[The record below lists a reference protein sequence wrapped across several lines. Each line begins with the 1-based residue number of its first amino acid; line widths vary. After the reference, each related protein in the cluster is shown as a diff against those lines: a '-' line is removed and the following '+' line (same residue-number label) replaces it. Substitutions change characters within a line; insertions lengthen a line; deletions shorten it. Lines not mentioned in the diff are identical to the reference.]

1 MKKAIAIIL
10 AFSTLFALFACT
22 KMENPEK
29 QGETQTSHTA
39 DLPVTED
46 IWNILTQQFTEQAID
61 QEICSVPLRF
71 SNPCISSS
79 PTPSLIAVDFALNLF
94 TYAAEKDNVL
104 ISPVSVILALC
115 LAAEGADGETLTQM
129 ESVLGTDISTLRY
142 LFGEYVTSKAE
153 SKELKIANSVWL
165 NNQKNR
171 LTVEEN
177 YVDICKQ
184 RYSSEIF
191 SEPFDDSTLRK
202 LNKWVEDKTDG
213 TIRDMLSNIPPYA
226 VMYLINTV
234 LFDAEWQSQ
243 YLESQIHDG
252 TFNNSDGTKSDIK
265 MMYSMEYDYFR
276 LGKTNGIVK
285 KYADS
290 KYAFAAMLP
299 DEGVSLKD
307 AAASFSGEE
316 FLNAV
321 TNTEYKNTNVRL
333 PQFEFES
340 QLSLREALQSLGI
353 TDAFDSAKADFT
365 RMGKSSFG
373 PLFIDE
379 VYHKTFIKVAEK
391 GTKAGAATAVI
402 MADSCA
408 PFEPPFELTF
418 DRPFIYAIIETE
430 TGMPV
435 FFGCVTNFNR

>member
-1 MKKAIAIIL
+1 MKKALAIIL
-10 AFSTLFALFACT
+10 AFSMLFALFACT
-22 KMENPEK
+22 KEEKPETPSA
-29 QGETQTSHTA
+29 TQTAYTG
-39 DLPVTED
+39 DNPVTES
-46 IWNILTQQFTEQAID
+46 IWDILTEYFSEQPTEQ
-61 QEICSVPLRF
+61 ELCSVPLRF
-71 SNPCISSS
+71 SNPCISVE
-79 PTPSLIAVDFALNLF
+79 PTPALLSADFALNLF
-94 TYAAEKDNVL
+94 AAIGERENTL
-104 ISPVSVILALC
+104 ISPVSIILALC

-129 ESVLGTDISTLRY
+129 EKTLGRDISALRY
-142 LFGEYVTSKAE
+142 LFGEYITNKAK

-177 YVDICKQ
+177 FLSTCKS
-184 RYSSEIF
+184 RYAAEVF
-191 SEPFDDSTLRK
+191 SENFDDATAKKINR
-202 LNKWVEDKTDG
+202 WVSDNTDG
-213 TIRDMLSNIPPYA
+213 TIKNMINKIPPHA
-226 VMYLINTV
+226 VIYLINTV

-252 TFNNSDGTKSDIK
+252 IFNNSDGTRSDVK
-265 MMYSMEYDYFR
+265 MMFSQEYDYFR

-285 KYADS
+285 KYAGC

-316 FLNAV
+316 FINAV
-321 TNTEYKNTNVRL
+321 TNTEFKNTNVRL

-340 QLSLREALQSLGI
+340 QLSLRDILPALGMK
-353 TDAFDSAKADFT
+353 DAFDSSKADFS

-418 DRPFIYAIIETE
+418 DRPFIYAIIETD

-435 FFGCVTNFNR
+435 FFGTVTNFNQ